1 MDRSGAGGVQIPI
14 ELRACDLR
22 VQKWA
27 LTSLNS
33 TPHSI
38 QLAHRLSPP
47 LHTGAEH
54 RRCEAY
60 GPESIS
66 SYRPLTLS
74 HRMSRMPEERP
85 TPQVPLA
92 IDYLVVPARL
102 ELGVGGAGGSE
113 ACVPVFAACVSAFAA
128 GGTDAAWEI
137 TWLASWPWSAW
148 MRRVQLWQRVERAP
162 SSPVRVATWPRPER
176 VSRRARQL
184 GRAGSWP

>member
-1 MDRSGAGGVQIPI
+1 MGPH
-14 ELRACDLR
+14 
-22 VQKWA
+22 
-27 LTSLNS
+27 LTQFNSSLNS
-33 TPHSI
+33 TRTP
-38 QLAHRLSPP
+38 ACHRLSPP

-66 SYRPLTLS
+66 SHRPLTLS

-102 ELGVGGAGGSE
+102 ELGVWGGGGSY

-128 GGTDAAWEI
+128 GGTDAAGEI
-137 TWLASWPWSAW
+137 TGLASWPWSAW

>member
-1 MDRSGAGGVQIPI
+1 MGLRFEPTSGLLGSDRSMERSGAGGVQIPI

-47 LHTGAEH
+47 LHAGAEH

-66 SYRPLTLS
+66 SHRPLTLS

-102 ELGVGGAGGSE
+102 ELGVGGGLMHAQ
-113 ACVPVFAACVSAFAA
+113 C
-128 GGTDAAWEI
+128 
-137 TWLASWPWSAW
+137 
-148 MRRVQLWQRVERAP
+148 MRARVRRMR
-162 SSPVRVATWPRPER
+162 VRVRRRWDRCGLGDHVAGLLALVCMDAPRPALA
-176 VSRRARQL
+176 AR
-184 GRAGSWP
+184 